1 MGGANRYD
9 VALNLA
15 STLKPSLAYSDV
27 IVACGEDRATA
38 DPLGAAALAAAYE
51 CPVLLTPT
59 AKANAGTLAAI
70 KQMSAANGGRINI
83 HVVGGT
89 SSVPV
94 AVYNAYAT
102 AKGAGT
108 IERINGANRY
118 DLAAQIAVRTRSV
131 LASKGKSCPGVIVVN
146 IENPASFNDAL
157 AASPIS
163 ARAHMPLIGVRT
175 GAVPG
180 EAMAAMAQFGSVPR
194 YALNGAYLPAGTRA
208 AAGAGAVIANSPNR
222 EIAAVDIARW
232 GVANGFV
239 TYRNVGLANKLS
251 DALPAGAF
259 IGQMDGV
266 LLYSN
271 AAPLSPTTAAFLPQ
285 IKSGVFTGWV
295 FGGTATIAEGTRNQ
309 FYGALQ

>member
-1 MGGANRYD
+1 
-9 VALNLA
+9 
-15 STLKPSLAYSDV
+15 
-27 IVACGEDRATA
+27 
-38 DPLGAAALAAAYE
+38 
-51 CPVLLTPT
+51 VLLTPT
-59 AKANAGTLAAI
+59 AKANAGTLAVI
-70 KQMSAANGGRINI
+70 KQMCAANGGRINI
-83 HVVGGT
+83 HVVGGA
-89 SSVPV
+89 SSVPA

-222 EIAAVDIARW
+222 EVAAVDIARW
-232 GVANGFV
+232 GVSNGFV

-271 AAPLSPTTAAFLPQ
+271 ATPLSPTTAAFLPQ

-295 FGGTATIAEGTRNQ
+295 FGGKETIADGTRNQ
-309 FYGALQ
+309 FYQALQ